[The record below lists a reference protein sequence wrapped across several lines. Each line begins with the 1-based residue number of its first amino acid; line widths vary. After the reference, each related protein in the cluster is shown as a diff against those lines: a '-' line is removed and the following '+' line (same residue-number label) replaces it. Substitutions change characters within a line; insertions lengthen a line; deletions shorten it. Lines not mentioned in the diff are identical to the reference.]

1 MLIKWRHKD
10 NRPLMQTGHF
20 RHEEGEVAEEEV
32 NFYKR
37 KYVSIMLIVC
47 FKNIFCVKS
56 MNISRFHSVYLGT
69 TSADDAEF
77 LM

>member
-1 MLIKWRHKD
+1 
-10 NRPLMQTGHF
+10 MQTGHLQ
-20 RHEEGEVAEEEV
+20 HEEGEEVDKEV
-32 NFYKR
+32 NFFKL

-47 FKNIFCVKS
+47 FKTIFCVKS
-56 MNISRFHSVYLGT
+56 MNISRFHSLHLGM

>member
-10 NRPLMQTGHF
+10 SRPLMQTGHF
-20 RHEEGEVAEEEV
+20 RQEEGEEGV
-32 NFYKR
+32 NFFKR

-47 FKNIFCVKS
+47 FKNMFCVKS
-56 MNISRFHSVYLGT
+56 MNSSRFHWVYLGT